1 MFHIF
6 VSPIIFL
13 QSHFLGQVVCHLEE
27 PHDQVFA
34 HPGDVAGRKLEVVEA
49 IAVPLW
55 QLPGVGVGDAQAA
68 VPVVSGAARV
78 PPPTIT
84 SF

>member
-1 MFHIF
+1 MFY
-6 VSPIIFL
+6 IFL
-13 QSHFLGQVVCHLEE
+13 LQIHFLGQVHGHLAEAR
-27 PHDQVFA
+27 DQMSSDPDNVSGGQ
-34 HPGDVAGRKLEVVEA
+34 PEVVEA
-49 IAVPLW
+49 VSVSLG

-84 SF
+84 SL

>member
-6 VSPIIFL
+6 L
-13 QSHFLGQVVCHLEE
+13 QIHFLGQVNGHLAEAR
-27 PHDQVFA
+27 DQVFSD
-34 HPGDVAGRKLEVVEA
+34 PDNVSGGQPEVVEA

-68 VPVVSGAARV
+68 VPVVRGPARV
-78 PPPTIT
+78 PPPVVT